1 MADEGVHDLRELNR
15 QLIRGWGMWGSTNLG
30 LCQPVIW
37 DVTSSWAHNAICIKV
52 ILHEDDSQ
60 RPFLAQHIVAT
71 LLRHCFE

>member
-1 MADEGVHDLRELNR
+1 
-15 QLIRGWGMWGSTNLG
+15 MWGSTNLG